1 MPPSPHVTPRP
12 APARPGSTRW
22 LSPPRP
28 GLAGLAAARKGV
40 VTSGRTPG
48 GLLDAAAAAAAG
60 LAAAAAAARGAAL
73 AEAVEEAAEAAEAVG
88 EAQVAGVAGVVADD
102 PGVVSNTPCGAGDPP
117 PPLPWLLWR

>member
-12 APARPGSTRW
+12 APARLRSTRW

-48 GLLDAAAAAAAG
+48 GLLVAAAAAAG
-60 LAAAAAAARGAAL
+60 LVAVAARGAAL
-73 AEAVEEAAEAAEAVG
+73 AEAAEAAEAARAVG
-88 EAQVAGVAGVVADD
+88 EAQVAGVAGEVPDD
-102 PGVVSNTPCGAGDPP
+102 PGVVGTPCGAGVPVA
-117 PPLPWLLWR
+117 LLLWLLWR

>member
-40 VTSGRTPG
+40 VASGWTPG
-48 GLLDAAAAAAAG
+48 GLLDAAAAAAG
-60 LAAAAAAARGAAL
+60 LVAVAARGAAL
-73 AEAVEEAAEAAEAVG
+73 AEAAEAAEAVG
-88 EAQVAGVAGVVADD
+88 EAQVAGVAGEVADD
-102 PGVVSNTPCGAGDPP
+102 PGVVGTPCGAGVPIA
-117 PPLPWLLWR
+117 PLLWLLWR